1 MLRKLIQLKNNIVR
15 RLLLESRTRNLIKY
29 KYSTYYS
36 KKEICELS
44 KLCAKYT
51 ADKGYV
57 QNQDKIDKNFKIH
70 NYHNYSDY
78 YSEVFSLS
86 RNNIKKVFELGIG
99 NVNKEN
105 ILNMNKLGEQYS
117 PGASLKVWRD
127 YFKNAM
133 IYGADHDESA
143 LFSEERIKTY
153 YVDQAN
159 TETILEMWKKINEKD
174 FDIIIDDGCHR
185 YEETVNFFE
194 NSKKFLRRDGIY
206 IIEDIVPSQ
215 RKKFLR
221 YFKNENY
228 DFKFIHFSRPE
239 GPNDVNSL
247 ITLRNL
253 QVKLKIKLELFG
265 ASRDFSNTDYLE
277 LEIKDKSSVNDL
289 RNEIIKYIDQ
299 NLSGNRNFI
308 KVVKSSAFCSEN
320 NEIISDNY
328 KITKDQKIGII
339 PPIGG
344 G

>member
-153 YVDQAN
+153 YVDQAKK
-159 TETILEMWKKINEKD
+159 ETILEMWKKLMKKILILLSMTD
-174 FDIIIDDGCHR
+174 AIDM
-185 YEETVNFFE
+185 
-194 NSKKFLRRDGIY
+194 
-206 IIEDIVPSQ
+206 
-215 RKKFLR
+215 RKR
-221 YFKNENY
+221 
-228 DFKFIHFSRPE
+228 
-239 GPNDVNSL
+239 
-247 ITLRNL
+247 
-253 QVKLKIKLELFG
+253 
-265 ASRDFSNTDYLE
+265 
-277 LEIKDKSSVNDL
+277 
-289 RNEIIKYIDQ
+289 
-299 NLSGNRNFI
+299 
-308 KVVKSSAFCSEN
+308 
-320 NEIISDNY
+320 
-328 KITKDQKIGII
+328 
-339 PPIGG
+339 
-344 G
+344 